1 MNKVL
6 REILIGAILG
16 DAHIRKTGL
25 NKAFISFEQ
34 SSKKADYLNF
44 LHELVKKEGLPLM
57 DETVRT
63 YSRHDVRY
71 NIKNSFL
78 YTLEHNLLKN

>member
-16 DAHIRKTGL
+16 DAHIRQTGL

-44 LHELVKKEGLPLM
+44 LHELVKKEAAIGLLLG
-57 DETVRT
+57 DASLQSQNEGKT
-63 YSRHDVRY
+63 YR
-71 NIKNSFL
+71 IKF
-78 YTLEHNLLKN
+78 E

>member
-1 MNKVL
+1 MNMNKVL

-44 LHELVKKEGLPLM
+44 LHGLVKKEGLPLM
-57 DETVRT
+57 DETVRFKT
-63 YSRHDVRY
+63 GCQIQYS
-71 NIKNSFL
+71 K
-78 YTLEHNLLKN
+78 

>member
-57 DETVRT
+57 D
-63 YSRHDVRY
+63 
-71 NIKNSFL
+71 
-78 YTLEHNLLKN
+78 